1 MTFNGTKPYK
11 ISNAYVA
18 FINNNGSSLS
28 PETRQHDIIYTNLS
42 IITKGNMIN
51 FLCANYFDAQK
62 KIIVKK

>member
-1 MTFNGTKPYK
+1 MVQNQTKFQMHMLLLLTIMVVPYHQKHDNMT
-11 ISNAYVA
+11 S
-18 FINNNGSSLS
+18 
-28 PETRQHDIIYTNLS
+28 YTNLS